1 MVRQQKGLQKGSEG
15 LFVELENRLEYLREM
30 SEAWEERERLG
41 MIGTLAVLLPIFA
54 LLGLAVNIYK
64 LTEIFGTLL
73 GFTIM
78 AGIPSALAFWA
89 LKLIKEMPDNKPKID
104 YIFLDDTLQE
114 MLRLINDEPEAF
126 FGTAC
131 VKKDGIYTLIPEIQG
146 FYETAYSKL
155 SPEIKEEKGRDL
167 EKLQTMIERYNSEK
181 TYEAWL
187 KEKDNDK
194 ELL

>member
-1 MVRQQKGLQKGSEG
+1 M
-15 LFVELENRLEYLREM
+15 ELENRLEYLREM
-30 SEAWEERERLG
+30 SEAWEERERLE

-54 LLGLAVNIYK
+54 LLGLAVNIFK

-78 AGIPSALAFWA
+78 AGIPSVLAFWG

-104 YIFLDDTLQE
+104 YVFLDDTLQE
-114 MLRLINDEPEAF
+114 MLRLINDEPEVF
-126 FGTAC
+126 LGTAC
-131 VKKDGIYTLIPEIQG
+131 VKEDGIYTLIPEIKG

-187 KEKDNDK
+187 KEKDNGK
-194 ELL
+194 RSENENGIL

>member
-1 MVRQQKGLQKGSEG
+1 MVRQQKRLQKGSEG
-15 LFVELENRLEYLREM
+15 LFVELENRLEYLKEM
-30 SEAWEERERLG
+30 SKAWKEQETLVF
-41 MIGTLAVLLPIFA
+41 IGTLAFLLTFFA
-54 LLGLAVNIYK
+54 LIGLFVNIYA

-78 AGIPSALAFWA
+78 VGIPSAFAFLG
-89 LKLIKEMPDNKPKID
+89 LKVVEKIPDNKLKID
-104 YIFLDDTLQE
+104 YVFLDDTLQE

-131 VKKDGIYTLIPEIQG
+131 VKEDGIYTLIPEVKN

-155 SPEIKEEKGRDL
+155 SPEIKEEK
-167 EKLQTMIERYNSEK
+167 ECNFKKLQNMIERYNSER

-187 KEKDNDK
+187 KEKDNGK

>member
-1 MVRQQKGLQKGSEG
+1 MVRQQKRLQKGSEG

-30 SEAWEERERLG
+30 SRDWEERERLEFMG
-41 MIGTLAVLLPIFA
+41 ILVLPLPIIALILLAVSLHT
-54 LLGLAVNIYK
+54 
-64 LTEIFGTLL
+64 LTEVFGELL

-78 AGIPSALAFWA
+78 TGIPSALAFWG
-89 LKLIKEMPDNKPKID
+89 LKLIKKIPDNKPKID
-104 YIFLDDTLQE
+104 YVFLDDTLQE

-131 VKKDGIYTLIPEIQG
+131 VKEDGIYTLLPEVQE
-146 FYETAYSKL
+146 FYKTAYSKL
-155 SPEIKEEKGRDL
+155 SPEIKEEKECDFK
-167 EKLQTMIERYNSEK
+167 KLQNMIERYNSEK

-187 KEKDNDK
+187 KEKDNGK

>member
-1 MVRQQKGLQKGSEG
+1 M
-15 LFVELENRLEYLREM
+15 ELENRLEYLREM

-41 MIGTLAVLLPIFA
+41 MIGTLALLLPIFA

-89 LKLIKEMPDNKPKID
+89 LKVIKEIPDSKPKID
-104 YIFLDDTLQE
+104 YVFLDDTLQE
-114 MLRLINDEPEAF
+114 MLRLINDEPETF
-126 FGTAC
+126 FGIVC
-131 VKKDGIYTLIPEIQG
+131 VKEDGIYTLIPEIQG

-155 SPEIKEEKGRDL
+155 SPENKEEKGRDL

-187 KEKDNDK
+187 KEKDNGK

>member
-1 MVRQQKGLQKGSEG
+1 MVRQRKKLQKGSEV

-30 SEAWEERERLG
+30 SRDWEEQEKLE
-41 MIGTLAVLLPIFA
+41 MIGILAFLLFIFVLI
-54 LLGLAVNIYK
+54 GLAVSLHT
-64 LTEIFGTLL
+64 LTEVFGELL
-73 GFTIM
+73 GFGIM
-78 AGIPSALAFWA
+78 TGVPSAVGFWG
-89 LKLIKEMPDNKPKID
+89 LKVMDKIPDNKPKID
-104 YIFLDDTLQE
+104 YVFLDDTLQE

-131 VKKDGIYTLIPEIQG
+131 VKEDGIYTLIPEIKG

-155 SPEIKEEKGRDL
+155 SPEIKEEKERNFK
-167 EKLQTMIERYNSEK
+167 KLQTMIERYNSEK

-187 KEKDNDK
+187 KEKDNGK

>member
-1 MVRQQKGLQKGSEG
+1 MVRQQKRLQKGSEG

-30 SEAWEERERLG
+30 SKAWEEQGRLE
-41 MIGTLAVLLPIFA
+41 MIGILAFLLFVFVLI
-54 LLGLAVNIYK
+54 GLAVSLHT
-64 LTEIFGTLL
+64 LTEVFGELL
-73 GFTIM
+73 GFGIM
-78 AGIPSALAFWA
+78 TGVPSALGFWG
-89 LKLIKEMPDNKPKID
+89 LKAMDKIPDDKPKID

-131 VKKDGIYTLIPEIQG
+131 VKEDGIYTLIPEIQG

-187 KEKDNDK
+187 KEKENGK
-194 ELL
+194 QLL

>member
-1 MVRQQKGLQKGSEG
+1 M
-15 LFVELENRLEYLREM
+15 ELENRLEYLRGM
-30 SEAWEERERLG
+30 SKDWEERERLE
-41 MIGTLAVLLPIFA
+41 MIGILAFLLFVVVLI
-54 LLGLAVNIYK
+54 GLAVNLHT
-64 LTEIFGTLL
+64 LTEVFGDLL
-73 GFTIM
+73 GFGIM
-78 AGIPSALAFWA
+78 AGVPSALGFWG
-89 LKLIKEMPDNKPKID
+89 LKVMDKIPDNKPKID

-131 VKKDGIYTLIPEIQG
+131 VKEDGIYTLIPEVKN

-167 EKLQTMIERYNSEK
+167 EKLQTMIDRYNSEK
-181 TYEAWL
+181 TYETWL
-187 KEKDNDK
+187 KEKDNGK

>member
-1 MVRQQKGLQKGSEG
+1 M
-15 LFVELENRLEYLREM
+15 ELENRLEYLREM
-30 SEAWEERERLG
+30 SKDWEERERLVFMG
-41 MIGTLAVLLPIFA
+41 NLAFLLTFFA
-54 LLGLAVNIYK
+54 LIGLAVNIYN
-64 LTEIFGTLL
+64 LTELFGTLL

-78 AGIPSALAFWA
+78 AGIPSALAFLS
-89 LKLIKEMPDNKPKID
+89 LKVMEKIPDDKPKID

-114 MLRLINDEPEAF
+114 MLRLINDEPEVF
-126 FGTAC
+126 FETAC
-131 VKKDGIYTLIPEIQG
+131 VKEDGIYTLIPEVKN

-187 KEKDNDK
+187 KEKDNGK

>member
-1 MVRQQKGLQKGSEG
+1 MVRQRKRLQKGSEG

-30 SEAWEERERLG
+30 SKDWEERERLE
-41 MIGTLAVLLPIFA
+41 MIGILAFLLFIIVLI
-54 LLGLAVNIYK
+54 GLAVNLHT
-64 LTEIFGTLL
+64 LTEVFGELL
-73 GFTIM
+73 GFGIM
-78 AGIPSALAFWA
+78 TGVPSAVGFWG
-89 LKLIKEMPDNKPKID
+89 LKVMDKIPDNKPKID

-131 VKKDGIYTLIPEIQG
+131 VKENGIYTLIPEIKG

-155 SPEIKEEKGRDL
+155 SPEIKEEKECDFN
-167 EKLQTMIERYNSEK
+167 KLQTMIERYNSEK

-187 KEKDNDK
+187 KEKDNGK

>member
-1 MVRQQKGLQKGSEG
+1 MVRQQKKLRKGSEG

-131 VKKDGIYTLIPEIQG
+131 AKKDGIYTLIPEIQG

-187 KEKDNDK
+187 KEKDNGK

>member
-1 MVRQQKGLQKGSEG
+1 MVRQQKRLQKGSEG

-104 YIFLDDTLQE
+104 YVFLDDTLQE

-131 VKKDGIYTLIPEIQG
+131 VKEDGIYTLLPEVKR

-155 SPEIKEEKGRDL
+155 SPEIKEEK
-167 EKLQTMIERYNSEK
+167 ECNFKKLQNMIERYNSEK

-187 KEKDNDK
+187 KEKDNGK

>member
-1 MVRQQKGLQKGSEG
+1 MVRQQKRLQKGSEG

-41 MIGTLAVLLPIFA
+41 MIGTLALLLPIFA

-131 VKKDGIYTLIPEIQG
+131 VKEDGIYTLIPEIKG

-187 KEKDNDK
+187 KEKDNGK

>member
-1 MVRQQKGLQKGSEG
+1 MIG
-15 LFVELENRLEYLREM
+15 LFV
-30 SEAWEERERLG
+30 
-41 MIGTLAVLLPIFA
+41 
-54 LLGLAVNIYK
+54 NIYA

-78 AGIPSALAFWA
+78 VGIPSAFAFLG
-89 LKLIKEMPDNKPKID
+89 LKVVEKIPDNKLKID
-104 YIFLDDTLQE
+104 YVFLDDTLQE

-131 VKKDGIYTLIPEIQG
+131 VKEDGIYTLIPEVKN

-155 SPEIKEEKGRDL
+155 SPEIKEEK
-167 EKLQTMIERYNSEK
+167 ECNFKKLQNMIERYNSER

-187 KEKDNDK
+187 KEKDNGK

>member
-1 MVRQQKGLQKGSEG
+1 M
-15 LFVELENRLEYLREM
+15 ELENRLEYLREM
-30 SEAWEERERLG
+30 SRDWEERERLA
-41 MIGTLAVLLPIFA
+41 MIGTLALLLPIFA
-54 LLGLAVNIYK
+54 LLGLAVSIYK

-73 GFTIM
+73 GFAIM
-78 AGIPSALAFWA
+78 AGVPSALAFLV
-89 LKLIKEMPDNKPKID
+89 LKLIKEIPDNKPKID
-104 YIFLDDTLQE
+104 YVFLDDTLQE

-131 VKKDGIYTLIPEIQG
+131 VKEDGIYTLLPEVKR

-155 SPEIKEEKGRDL
+155 SPENKEEKERDL
-167 EKLQTMIERYNSEK
+167 ERLQTMIERYNSEK

-187 KEKDNDK
+187 KEKDNGK

>member
-1 MVRQQKGLQKGSEG
+1 M
-15 LFVELENRLEYLREM
+15 ELENRLEYLREM

-54 LLGLAVNIYK
+54 LLGLAVNIFK

-89 LKLIKEMPDNKPKID
+89 LKLIKEIPDNKPKID
-104 YIFLDDTLQE
+104 YVFLDDTLQE

-131 VKKDGIYTLIPEIQG
+131 VKEDGIYTLRPEIQR
-146 FYETAYSKL
+146 FYKTAYSKL
-155 SPEIKEEKGRDL
+155 SPEIKEGKERDL

-187 KEKDNDK
+187 KEKDNGK

>member
-1 MVRQQKGLQKGSEG
+1 M
-15 LFVELENRLEYLREM
+15 ELENRLEYLREM
-30 SEAWEERERLG
+30 SKDWDERERVEML
-41 MIGTLAVLLPIFA
+41 GTLMLPLPVLA
-54 LLGLAVNIYK
+54 LIVLAVNIYN

-78 AGIPSALAFWA
+78 AGIPSALAFWG
-89 LKLIKEMPDNKPKID
+89 LKVMDKIPDKKPKID
-104 YIFLDDTLQE
+104 YVFLDDTLQE

-131 VKKDGIYTLIPEIQG
+131 VKEDGIYTLIPEIQG

-155 SPEIKEEKGRDL
+155 SPEIKEEKKRDF
-167 EKLQTMIERYNSEK
+167 EKLQNMIERYNSEK

-187 KEKDNDK
+187 KEKGNEKHD
-194 ELL
+194 

>member
-1 MVRQQKGLQKGSEG
+1 MVRQQKKLQKGSEG
-15 LFVELENRLEYLREM
+15 LFVELENRLEYLRGM
-30 SEAWEERERLG
+30 SKDWEERERLE
-41 MIGTLAVLLPIFA
+41 MIGILAFLLFVFI
-54 LLGLAVNIYK
+54 LIGLAVSLHT
-64 LTEIFGTLL
+64 LTEVFGDLL
-73 GFTIM
+73 GFGIM
-78 AGIPSALAFWA
+78 TGVPSALGFWG
-89 LKLIKEMPDNKPKID
+89 LKVMDKIPDNKPKID

-126 FGTAC
+126 FEIAC
-131 VKKDGIYTLIPEIQG
+131 VRKDGIYTLIPEIKG

-187 KEKDNDK
+187 KEKDNGK

>member
-1 MVRQQKGLQKGSEG
+1 MVRQQKKLQKGSEG

-30 SEAWEERERLG
+30 REAWEKYENLVFMG
-41 MIGTLAVLLPIFA
+41 ILAFPLPIIALILLAVSLHT
-54 LLGLAVNIYK
+54 
-64 LTEIFGTLL
+64 LTEVFGELL
-73 GFTIM
+73 GFGIM
-78 AGIPSALAFWA
+78 AGVPSAFGVVA
-89 LKLIKEMPDNKPKID
+89 LKLMDTIPDNKPKID
-104 YIFLDDTLQE
+104 YVFLDDTLQE

-131 VKKDGIYTLIPEIQG
+131 VKEDGIYTLLPEVKR

-155 SPEIKEEKGRDL
+155 SPEIKEEK
-167 EKLQTMIERYNSEK
+167 ECNFKKLQNMIERYNSEK

-187 KEKDNDK
+187 KEKDNGK